1 VSARIVIYPRVNMGE
16 SRKLC
21 LKPLLSRPIPLIVV
35 TSSRRREGPA
45 MGTLL
50 IGIGILL
57 FVVEL
62 AKIGAG
68 QSGGFNN
75 VLENFGINFGGSI
88 TQVNRQGNVS
98 STPANSKKDFDWSGV
113 IIAALGVVS
122 AVFG

>member
-1 VSARIVIYPRVNMGE
+1 
-16 SRKLC
+16 
-21 LKPLLSRPIPLIVV
+21 
-35 TSSRRREGPA
+35 

-50 IGIGILL
+50 IILGVVL
-57 FVVEL
+57 FVVGL

-75 VLENFGINFGGSI
+75 VLNNFGINFRGSI

-98 STPANSKKDFDWSGV
+98 STPAAAEGFDWSGV

-122 AVFG
+122 AVFGYLSK